1 MTVVRSLPSDAEGPQ
16 GPLMGVT
23 LPSELVWVLG
33 LLGLDWPNADE
44 DRFRA
49 AASAYRQDADAIEH
63 ARTRGDL
70 ATRGLV
76 AGNSGAHVDAL
87 AANWGRVS
95 EEHLGRLVEMMRLTA
110 DGLDGLALVVE
121 GAKAAVVVQL
131 GVLAGE
137 LAAAAASSIVTFG
150 LSDAAALAATQLTR
164 VAVSD
169 ILREAEHQLVHQ
181 AMVIVG
187 SEVASIVAG
196 LAKEV
201 INEEVSDY
209 LGDSGTGGGLHPDR
223 ILAAGWRSGTEY
235 AARQADPAT
244 LAKTAAGLAV
254 GTGRG
259 AYARAD
265 AAADTE
271 IVVVYEAEYYEEAPG

>member
-1 MTVVRSLPSDAEGPQ
+1 
-16 GPLMGVT
+16 MGVT
-23 LPSELVWVLG
+23 LPSELAWVLG

-49 AASAYRQDADAIEH
+49 AASAYRQTATEVDH

-70 ATRGLV
+70 ATQGLV
-76 AGNSGAHVDAL
+76 AGNRGAHVDAL
-87 AANWGRVS
+87 AAHWSRVS
-95 EEHLGRLVEMMRLTA
+95 EDHLGRLVELLHGTA
-110 DGLDGLALVVE
+110 DALDGLAVVVE

-169 ILREAEHQLVHQ
+169 ILREAEHQLLRQ

-187 SEVASIVAG
+187 SEVASVVAG
-196 LAKEV
+196 LASEAV
-201 INEEVSDY
+201 QEEVSDY
-209 LGDSGTGGGLHPDR
+209 LGTGDGLHADR
-223 ILAAGWRSGTEY
+223 IAAAGWRGGVDG
-235 AARQADPAT
+235 ARRFADPAN
-244 LAKTAAGLAV
+244 LGRTAVGLAV
-254 GTGRG
+254 GAGHD
-259 AYARAD
+259 AYTRTPPD
-265 AAADTE
+265 EVYE
-271 IVVVYEAEYYEEAPG
+271 IDVVYELDEEADG

>member
-1 MTVVRSLPSDAEGPQ
+1 
-16 GPLMGVT
+16 MGVT

-44 DRFRA
+44 DKFRA
-49 AASAYRQDADAIEH
+49 AASAYRQTATEVDH
-63 ARTRGDL
+63 ARTRGDT
-70 ATRGLV
+70 ATQRLV

-87 AANWGRVS
+87 AAHWGRVS
-95 EEHLGRLVEMMRLTA
+95 EDHLGRLVELLHLSA

-121 GAKAAVVVQL
+121 GAKAAVVIQL

-169 ILREAEHQLVHQ
+169 ILREAEQQLIRQ

-196 LAKEV
+196 LAREFV
-201 INEEVSDY
+201 QEEVSDY
-209 LGDSGTGGGLHPDR
+209 LGTGDGPHPDR
-223 ILAAGWRSGTEY
+223 IAAAGWRSGVDY
-235 AARQADPAT
+235 ARRQADPAT
-244 LAKTAAGLAV
+244 LAKTAAGVAV

-259 AYARAD
+259 AYAR
-265 AAADTE
+265 TGTGEVYE
-271 IVVVYEAEYYEEAPG
+271 IDVVYEIDEELDG

>member
-1 MTVVRSLPSDAEGPQ
+1 
-16 GPLMGVT
+16 MGVT
-23 LPSELVWVLG
+23 LPSELAWVLG
-33 LLGLDWPNADE
+33 LLGVDWPNADE

-49 AASAYRQDADAIEH
+49 AASAYRQSAAEIDH

-70 ATRGLV
+70 ATQGLM

-95 EEHLGRLVEMMRLTA
+95 GEHLGRLVELLHLTA

-169 ILREAEHQLVHQ
+169 ILREAEEQLLRQ
-181 AMVIVG
+181 AMAIVG

-196 LAKEV
+196 LAKEA
-201 INEEVSDY
+201 IQEEVSDY
-209 LGDSGTGGGLHPDR
+209 LGTGDGPHPDR
-223 ILAAGWRSGTEY
+223 IAAAGWRAGVDQAKRY
-235 AARQADPAT
+235 ADPAT
-244 LAKTAAGLAV
+244 LAKAAAGVAV
-254 GTGRG
+254 GAGRG
-259 AYARAD
+259 AYARSETGETGETD
-265 AAADTE
+265 EVYELD
-271 IVVVYEAEYYEEAPG
+271 VVYEEADG